1 MRVQRN
7 GSFFGNFGIL
17 ENYDGTWRNNNGYGD
32 AEFYKIEDHGLR
44 TYATPEALA
53 ASLDIDK
60 KNPDDGDLT
69 SLWALTQK
77 LSEPD
82 SADKRDWMRENVD
95 LPQLRTTPR

>member
-44 TYATPEALA
+44 TYATPEAWRPR
-53 ASLDIDK
+53 S
-60 KNPDDGDLT
+60 T
-69 SLWALTQK
+69 ST
-77 LSEPD
+77 
-82 SADKRDWMRENVD
+82 R
-95 LPQLRTTPR
+95 RTPTTATSPACGH